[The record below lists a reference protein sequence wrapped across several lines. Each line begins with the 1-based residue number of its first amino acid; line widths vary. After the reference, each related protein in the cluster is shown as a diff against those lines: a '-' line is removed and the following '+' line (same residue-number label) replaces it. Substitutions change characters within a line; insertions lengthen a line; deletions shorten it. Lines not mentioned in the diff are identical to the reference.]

1 MNSSI
6 VKDPVTSSWKVVRGS
21 PLEFHV
27 ISLVHSSWGSQNNGY
42 FPGPQPVSI
51 ERSHFQILKKNDY
64 VVCEKTDGV
73 RNLLVSTLFGDKKVS
88 IIFNRAFD
96 MTVVPLNLPKSA
108 YQGTILDG
116 ELVDGTFLVYDAV
129 TVSGA
134 SVKDLNLYK
143 RIESA
148 ETLANGI
155 LKMKSDPITIKVK
168 KFFSLKKY
176 KEFISEHLPSV
187 PYKIDGLVFTPVYEA
202 IRSGTHETMFKWKP
216 RDNNTIDFQFKRW
229 ETKWGMYVIEKGRL
243 VFESELSFQKTPEWI
258 TEDCIVECQYM
269 CDEYPRWWKP
279 LNLRS
284 DKTHPNNRRTFY
296 RTLVNIKEDIQ
307 IGEFELQSSSFHAK

>member
-6 VKDPVTSSWKVVRGS
+6 VKDPVTSTWKVIRGS

-108 YQGTILDG
+108 YQGSILDG

-307 IGEFELQSSSFHAK
+307 IGEFALS

>member
-1 MNSSI
+1 
-6 VKDPVTSSWKVVRGS
+6 
-21 PLEFHV
+21 
-27 ISLVHSSWGSQNNGY
+27 
-42 FPGPQPVSI
+42 
-51 ERSHFQILKKNDY
+51 
-64 VVCEKTDGV
+64 
-73 RNLLVSTLFGDKKVS
+73 
-88 IIFNRAFD
+88 